1 MARIRATCGGWTT
14 RLITL
19 VLYFALGFL
28 SAVFLAVLIAPAL
41 WRRAVMLT
49 RRRIEASVPLTTDE
63 IRAEHDGLRA
73 QHAIQ
78 VRRLEMEL
86 KAANDRGA
94 SVAAKHA
101 RGRKDVKS
109 AAEERATAKSELAV
123 KENELRDVR
132 EDVRK
137 RQSRID
143 ALTAALE
150 KTEALLQAQRDSYE
164 KLGRE
169 FEEASMS
176 SSARQIELVARESEI
191 NRLVSDISTL
201 KGQRRSTDR
210 ISRDADGR
218 IRAAEDNVTVERR
231 RADELNGK
239 VLQLLATLSD
249 REERLERREREIV
262 RLRERL
268 RPMLTAPSDEQ
279 YDLRLA
285 DLAAEN
291 VRLEAEIADLAD
303 RGEEDASTIRNGV
316 ANIADPQAS
325 NKLRLHM
332 ADLAAQIVQ
341 MTATLEGPDSPLHR
355 ILDKSHAKSAK
366 RDKQGSLADRIR
378 ALQQAARDASPDAR

>member
-1 MARIRATCGGWTT
+1 MIR
-14 RLITL
+14 L

-28 SAVFLAVLIAPAL
+28 SAVFLAVLIAPAV

-73 QHAIQ
+73 RHAIE

-94 SVAAKHA
+94 AAAARHA

-109 AAEERATAKSELAV
+109 AADERANAKSELMAR
-123 KENELRDVR
+123 ENELREARD
-132 EDVRK
+132 EVRK

-143 ALTAALE
+143 ALTGALE
-150 KTEALLQAQRDSYE
+150 KTEALLQAQRENYE

-218 IRAAEDNVTVERR
+218 IKAAEDAMTVERR
-231 RADELNGK
+231 RAEDLNTK
-239 VLQLLATLSD
+239 ILQLLATLSD

-268 RPMLTAPSDEQ
+268 RPMLTAPTDEQ

-291 VRLEAEIADLAD
+291 VRLEAEIVDLSERVAAETPKADAATTK
-303 RGEEDASTIRNGV
+303 EDK
-316 ANIADPQAS
+316 QATQ
-325 NKLRLHM
+325 KLRDQM
-332 ADLAAQIVQ
+332 ADLAAQVVH
-341 MTATLEGPDSPLHR
+341 MTAALEGPDSPLHR
-355 ILDKSHAKSAK
+355 ILGKSEGKGAK
-366 RDKQGSLADRIR
+366 RSKEASLADRIR
-378 ALQQAARDASPDAR
+378 TLRQAAENASANG

>member
-1 MARIRATCGGWTT
+1 
-14 RLITL
+14 
-19 VLYFALGFL
+19 
-28 SAVFLAVLIAPAL
+28 
-41 WRRAVMLT
+41 MLT

-63 IRAEHDGLRA
+63 IRAERDGLRA
-73 QHAIQ
+73 QHAVD

-94 SVAAKHA
+94 AAAARHA

-109 AAEERATAKSELAV
+109 AADERETAKSELIAR
-123 KENELRDVR
+123 ENELREARD
-132 EDVRK
+132 EVRK

-143 ALTAALE
+143 ALTGALE
-150 KTEALLQAQRDSYE
+150 KTEALLQSQRDNFD
-164 KLGRE
+164 KLGRD

-201 KGQRRSTDR
+201 KGHRKSSERV
-210 ISRDADGR
+210 SRDAEGR
-218 IRAAEDNVTVERR
+218 IRAAEEGMSVERR
-231 RADELNGK
+231 RAEELNTK

-291 VRLEAEIADLAD
+291 VRLEAEIAAAAERQGEASPQRGAPPSAD
-303 RGEEDASTIRNGV
+303 R
-316 ANIADPQAS
+316 QATQ
-325 NKLRLHM
+325 KLRQQM
-332 ADLAAQIVQ
+332 ADLAAEVVH
-341 MTATLEGPDSPLHR
+341 MTATLEGPDSPLNK
-355 ILDKSHAKSAK
+355 IMDKGDGAK
-366 RDKQGSLADRIR
+366 RGKSVSLADRIR
-378 ALQQAARDASPDAR
+378 QLQTTSERTAN

>member
-1 MARIRATCGGWTT
+1 MAGLPGHCGGWTT
-14 RLITL
+14 RLIRL

-63 IRAEHDGLRA
+63 IRAERDGLRA
-73 QHAIQ
+73 QHALE

-86 KAANDRGA
+86 KAANDRAA
-94 SVAAKHA
+94 SASAKHA

-109 AAEERATAKSELAV
+109 AADERETAKSELISRETA
-123 KENELRDVR
+123 LREAR
-132 EDVRK
+132 EEVRK
-137 RQSRID
+137 RQARID
-143 ALTAALE
+143 ALAGALE
-150 KTEALLQAQRDSYE
+150 KTEALLQTQRDAFD

-201 KGQRRSTDR
+201 KGQRRSSDR
-210 ISRDADGR
+210 VSRDAEGR
-218 IRAAEDNVTVERR
+218 IRAAEEAMGVERR
-231 RADELNGK
+231 RADELNTK

-249 REERLERREREIV
+249 REERLERREREIT

-279 YDLRLA
+279 FDLRLA

-291 VRLEAEIADLAD
+291 VRLEAEIVELLERHEEASPQRGMPAKVD
-303 RGEEDASTIRNGV
+303 R
-316 ANIADPQAS
+316 QAS
-325 NKLRLHM
+325 LKLRQQM
-332 ADLAAQIVQ
+332 ADLAAQVVH
-341 MTATLEGPDSPLHR
+341 MTAALEGPDSPLNK
-355 ILDKSHAKSAK
+355 IIGKNEGGPK
-366 RDKQGSLADRIR
+366 RGKPASLADRIR
-378 ALQQAARDASPDAR
+378 LLQRTSEKNPT